1 MKGSVRLPRPPVIE
15 QYLFHRFVHLLAV
28 WRHIPLAVEEA
39 RVLRNFLGKVD
50 KRFAHFV
57 FADNTFQKC
66 YFLQLSQRLVPR
78 HVEPLLV
85 SADIAV

>member
-15 QYLFHRFVHLLAV
+15 QDLFHRFIHLFAV
-28 WRHIPLAVEEA
+28 WLHIPLAVEEA
-39 RVLRNFLGKVD
+39 RVLRNFLGKVN
-50 KRFAHFV
+50 KRLAHLV
-57 FADNTFQKC
+57 FADETFRKC